1 MGRVP
6 NENRGRNQK
15 PVPVIRADADVARC
29 RNIDG
34 IHQVTAYCHPSGDA
48 NRGYLS
54 TISNVVNVLGVH
66 EFECHGEKRM
76 TSKQHW
82 KILQNQRKHYSWNK
96 VTPQLKNLYR
106 YLETNK
112 IDNYSRPR

>member
-1 MGRVP
+1 M
-6 NENRGRNQK
+6 
-15 PVPVIRADADVARC
+15 
-29 RNIDG
+29 
-34 IHQVTAYCHPSGDA
+34 HQVTAYCHPLGDA

-54 TISNVVNVLGVH
+54 TVSNVVNVLGVH

-82 KILQNQRKHYSWNK
+82 KILQNQREHDSWNK
-96 VTPQLKNLYR
+96 VTPQLKKLYR

-112 IDNYSRPR
+112 IDNYSRPK